1 MEQKGR
7 DVPDVRTP
15 ACMKAPEVPP
25 LLVRASDQSPE
36 KIAGRLSKFSGAWS
50 EIGADPWVMR
60 IVQWG
65 YKIPFVTLPPL
76 RFQGQE
82 TTYPKGSLKWSSLNQ
97 SVQEL
102 RNKGAIEPAP
112 LSPGFYSRLFLVR
125 KATGEW
131 RPIIDLSSLN
141 VFVHCPSFTMETPR
155 SILRALQQGQ
165 WLTSLDLKD
174 AYFHIGI
181 HPADR
186 RYLRFCHN
194 GTSWQ
199 FTVLPFGLST
209 SPRVFTKILKPVL
222 AYAHLHR
229 VKLHMYLDD
238 WLLNPGT
245 RQEAHEQTS
254 WLRSLCQKLGL
265 VINLE
270 KSDLIPSQVSTY
282 LGIELDTSV
291 GLARPSLKR
300 LTNWLSVAEGFTAQQ
315 SPPAVQ
321 WLQVLGHLVSLEKLV
336 PYGRTR
342 IRPIQWQLRLQ
353 WNQSK
358 EKSSKLIPLD
368 LQSRLAILWWTNR
381 ENLRRGVPV
390 GTIDVECY
398 LYSDSSTQGWGAHLQ
413 DLTAS
418 GIWSQDQ
425 AQLHINVL
433 ELQAIWLGL
442 RAFSQ
447 RVENTRVALMSD
459 NTSAVAYLRNQ
470 GGTKSLAM
478 NDLATDI
485 CLWAEKRGMTLVP
498 RYLPGHLNVLADHLS
513 RRGQILKTE
522 WSLNQTVADRIFRA
536 WGRPFVDLF
545 ALGKNTKLAIYVSP
559 IREETSWESGQ
570 SCPELGRPVRVCVP
584 SDKPDKGLSK
594 QGQNR
599 KRRDCPNSAS
609 LAQLGMVSGPPR
621 SLNRLSNISPTSAET
636 AQANLLTPL
645 SSASVA
651 SQPSR
656 LEVIKG
662 FHKERGFSEAV
673 AQRLAISQ
681 RQSSAVVYE
690 SKWKVF
696 GEWCHVKQIDPVKAT
711 VQQLADFLIF
721 LFEEK
726 KLAISSIQGYRS
738 CISKVFLARGIDIS
752 HDRDLNMLVRNF
764 AIERPV
770 QHREAPRWDLMVV
783 LRLLMKPPFEPMN
796 MASVADMTRKLAFLL
811 TLATA
816 KRNSEVWA
824 FSADVRFG
832 QDYNA
837 ATLSFLPNFLAK
849 TMDPSRPETA
859 YAPVTIPALGPSMG
873 EDLPDRFLY
882 PVRALRYYLKL
893 KHKGLDPNN
902 RFRRLLCAFKLG
914 HIGDISK
921 QTVSGWIRQLIKQA
935 YSAVQDEDI
944 PHLTHTNFQAREL
957 RAFAS
962 SLAFHQN
969 YSLKQVMEAASW
981 RNNNTF
987 VSFYLRDLSQMGDV
1001 TTAGPFVAGQK
1012 VISC

>member
-1 MEQKGR
+1 MGVQDPLCDAAPTEISGTGDHVPQGVTKVVVPEPISARAAEQGS
-7 DVPDVRTP
+7 D
-15 ACMKAPEVPP
+15 
-25 LLVRASDQSPE
+25 RASSALPGLLQPIVPCSQGNGGVE
-36 KIAGRLSKFSGAWS
+36 
-50 EIGADPWVMR
+50 ADHRSV
-60 IVQWG
+60 
-65 YKIPFVTLPPL
+65 LP
-76 RFQGQE
+76 Q
-82 TTYPKGSLKWSSLNQ
+82 
-97 SVQEL
+97 
-102 RNKGAIEPAP
+102 
-112 LSPGFYSRLFLVR
+112 
-125 KATGEW
+125 
-131 RPIIDLSSLN
+131 
-141 VFVHCPSFTMETPR
+141 C
-155 SILRALQQGQ
+155 LRALPELHYGDASVNPQGPSQGQ

-336 PYGRTR
+336 PYGRIR
-342 IRPIQWQLRLQ
+342 IRPIQWHLRLQ

-358 EKSSKLIPLD
+358 ERSSKLIPLD

-398 LYSDSSTQGWGAHLQ
+398 LYTDSSTQGWGAKLQ

-536 WGRPFVDLF
+536 WADHSW
-545 ALGKNTKLAIYVSP
+545 ICSP
-559 IREETSWESGQ
+559 
-570 SCPELGRPVRVCVP
+570 
-584 SDKPDKGLSK
+584 
-594 QGQNR
+594 
-599 KRRDCPNSAS
+599 
-609 LAQLGMVSGPPR
+609 
-621 SLNRLSNISPTSAET
+621 
-636 AQANLLTPL
+636 
-645 SSASVA
+645 
-651 SQPSR
+651 
-656 LEVIKG
+656 
-662 FHKERGFSEAV
+662 
-673 AQRLAISQ
+673 
-681 RQSSAVVYE
+681 
-690 SKWKVF
+690 
-696 GEWCHVKQIDPVKAT
+696 
-711 VQQLADFLIF
+711 
-721 LFEEK
+721 
-726 KLAISSIQGYRS
+726 
-738 CISKVFLARGIDIS
+738 
-752 HDRDLNMLVRNF
+752 
-764 AIERPV
+764 
-770 QHREAPRWDLMVV
+770 
-783 LRLLMKPPFEPMN
+783 
-796 MASVADMTRKLAFLL
+796 
-811 TLATA
+811 
-816 KRNSEVWA
+816 
-824 FSADVRFG
+824 
-832 QDYNA
+832 
-837 ATLSFLPNFLAK
+837 
-849 TMDPSRPETA
+849 
-859 YAPVTIPALGPSMG
+859 
-873 EDLPDRFLY
+873 
-882 PVRALRYYLKL
+882 
-893 KHKGLDPNN
+893 
-902 RFRRLLCAFKLG
+902 
-914 HIGDISK
+914 
-921 QTVSGWIRQLIKQA
+921 
-935 YSAVQDEDI
+935 
-944 PHLTHTNFQAREL
+944 
-957 RAFAS
+957 
-962 SLAFHQN
+962 
-969 YSLKQVMEAASW
+969 
-981 RNNNTF
+981 
-987 VSFYLRDLSQMGDV
+987 
-1001 TTAGPFVAGQK
+1001 
-1012 VISC
+1012 

>member
-76 RFQGQE
+76 RSQGQE

-155 SILRALQQGQ
+155 SILRALHQGQ

-209 SPRVFTKILKPVL
+209 SPRVFTKMLKPVL

-270 KSDLIPSQVSTY
+270 KSDLIPSQVATY

-336 PYGRTR
+336 PYGRIR

-358 EKSSKLIPLD
+358 ERSSKLIPLD

-398 LYSDSSTQGWGAHLQ
+398 LYTDSSTQGWGAHLQ

-545 ALGKNTKLAIYVSP
+545 ALRKNTKLAIYVSP
-559 IREETSWESGQ
+559 IREETSWKVDSLVQNWDGLYAYAYPPT
-570 SCPELGRPVRVCVP
+570 SLIRACLNKVRTENVEIVLIAP
-584 SDKPDKGLSK
+584 
-594 QGQNR
+594 
-599 KRRDCPNSAS
+599 
-609 LAQLGMVSGPPR
+609 GMVSGPPR

-636 AQANLLTPL
+636 AQADLLTPL

-873 EDLPDRFLY
+873 EDLPDRFLC

>member
-1 MEQKGR
+1 M
-7 DVPDVRTP
+7 
-15 ACMKAPEVPP
+15 
-25 LLVRASDQSPE
+25 
-36 KIAGRLSKFSGAWS
+36 
-50 EIGADPWVMR
+50 
-60 IVQWG
+60 
-65 YKIPFVTLPPL
+65 
-76 RFQGQE
+76 
-82 TTYPKGSLKWSSLNQ
+82 
-97 SVQEL
+97 
-102 RNKGAIEPAP
+102 
-112 LSPGFYSRLFLVR
+112 
-125 KATGEW
+125 
-131 RPIIDLSSLN
+131 
-141 VFVHCPSFTMETPR
+141 
-155 SILRALQQGQ
+155 
-165 WLTSLDLKD
+165 
-174 AYFHIGI
+174 
-181 HPADR
+181 
-186 RYLRFCHN
+186 
-194 GTSWQ
+194 
-199 FTVLPFGLST
+199 
-209 SPRVFTKILKPVL
+209 
-222 AYAHLHR
+222 
-229 VKLHMYLDD
+229 
-238 WLLNPGT
+238 
-245 RQEAHEQTS
+245 
-254 WLRSLCQKLGL
+254 
-265 VINLE
+265 
-270 KSDLIPSQVSTY
+270 
-282 LGIELDTSV
+282 
-291 GLARPSLKR
+291 
-300 LTNWLSVAEGFTAQQ
+300 
-315 SPPAVQ
+315 
-321 WLQVLGHLVSLEKLV
+321 
-336 PYGRTR
+336 
-342 IRPIQWQLRLQ
+342 
-353 WNQSK
+353 
-358 EKSSKLIPLD
+358 
-368 LQSRLAILWWTNR
+368 
-381 ENLRRGVPV
+381 
-390 GTIDVECY
+390 ECY
-398 LYSDSSTQGWGAHLQ
+398 LYTDSSTQGWGAHLQ

-433 ELQAIWLGL
+433 ELQAIRLGL

-447 RVENTRVALMSD
+447 RVENTRVAL
-459 NTSAVAYLRNQ
+459 
-470 GGTKSLAM
+470 AM
-478 NDLATDI
+478 N
-485 CLWAEKRGMTLVP
+485 
-498 RYLPGHLNVLADHLS
+498 GHMSV
-513 RRGQILKTE
+513 
-522 WSLNQTVADRIFRA
+522 V
-536 WGRPFVDLF
+536 
-545 ALGKNTKLAIYVSP
+545 
-559 IREETSWESGQ
+559 REEGNDSSSPLSSRASECVGGPSVPEGSNPQDRVEPEPDHSRQDFSCLGQTIRGSVRPREEHETGNIRLPHSGGDVLESGQ
-570 SCPELGRPVRVCVP
+570 SRPELGRPVRVCVP

-599 KRRDCPNSAS
+599 KRRDRPNSAS
-609 LAQLGMVSGPPR
+609 LAQPGVVSGPPR

-636 AQANLLTPL
+636 AQADLLTPL

-662 FHKERGFSEAV
+662 FHQERGFSEAV

-696 GEWCHVKQIDPVKAT
+696 GEWCHVKQINPVKAT

-738 CISKVFLARGIDIS
+738 CISKVFLAMGIDIS

-770 QHREAPRWDLMVV
+770 QHREAPRWDLMIV
-783 LRLLMKPPFEPMN
+783 LRFLMKPPFEPMN

-849 TMDPSRPETA
+849 TMDPSRPETD

-873 EDLPDRFLY
+873 EDLPDRFLC

-921 QTVSGWIRQLIKQA
+921 QTVSGWQLIKQA

>member
-1 MEQKGR
+1 MVVSEPVSAGAAEQGS
-7 DVPDVRTP
+7 D
-15 ACMKAPEVPP
+15 
-25 LLVRASDQSPE
+25 RASSTHPGLLQPIVPCPQGNRGVE
-36 KIAGRLSKFSGAWS
+36 
-50 EIGADPWVMR
+50 ADHRSV
-60 IVQWG
+60 
-65 YKIPFVTLPPL
+65 LP
-76 RFQGQE
+76 Q
-82 TTYPKGSLKWSSLNQ
+82 
-97 SVQEL
+97 
-102 RNKGAIEPAP
+102 
-112 LSPGFYSRLFLVR
+112 
-125 KATGEW
+125 
-131 RPIIDLSSLN
+131 
-141 VFVHCPSFTMETPR
+141 C
-155 SILRALQQGQ
+155 LRALPELHYGDASVNPQGPSTGPVVNLPRPERCLLSYRDPPSRQTLPTLLSQRHLLAVHSTAIRVVNQSESIYQNTQTCTSLCPPPSGKAAHVLRRLVAKPRDSPGSSRANILAQVPVPKARVGFKPREVGVNPFSGFHVSGDRAGHLCRPSKAVTQEVDQLAIRSGGIHGTAVTTCCPVAPSTWTPSLSRETSALWSNSHSSHSMAIETPVEPVEGEILKTDPTRPSVPPGHPMVDQQGQ
-165 WLTSLDLKD
+165 
-174 AYFHIGI
+174 
-181 HPADR
+181 
-186 RYLRFCHN
+186 
-194 GTSWQ
+194 
-199 FTVLPFGLST
+199 FTKGSPIRDHRCGVLPVYRQQYSGLGCPFAGSNCIWH
-209 SPRVFTKILKPVL
+209 F
-222 AYAHLHR
+222 
-229 VKLHMYLDD
+229 
-238 WLLNPGT
+238 
-245 RQEAHEQTS
+245 
-254 WLRSLCQKLGL
+254 
-265 VINLE
+265 
-270 KSDLIPSQVSTY
+270 
-282 LGIELDTSV
+282 
-291 GLARPSLKR
+291 
-300 LTNWLSVAEGFTAQQ
+300 
-315 SPPAVQ
+315 
-321 WLQVLGHLVSLEKLV
+321 
-336 PYGRTR
+336 
-342 IRPIQWQLRLQ
+342 
-353 WNQSK
+353 
-358 EKSSKLIPLD
+358 
-368 LQSRLAILWWTNR
+368 
-381 ENLRRGVPV
+381 
-390 GTIDVECY
+390 
-398 LYSDSSTQGWGAHLQ
+398 
-413 DLTAS
+413 
-418 GIWSQDQ
+418 IWSQDQ
-425 AQLHINVL
+425 SQLHINVL

-447 RVENTRVALMSD
+447 RVENARVALMSD

-485 CLWAEKRGMTLVP
+485 CLWSEKRGMTLVP

-522 WSLNQTVADRIFRA
+522 WSLNQTIADRIFRA

-545 ALGKNTKLAIYVSP
+545 ALGKNTKLAIRLPHSGGD
-559 IREETSWESGQ
+559 ILESGQ
-570 SCPELGRPVRVCVP
+570 SCPELGRPVRIRVP

-599 KRRDCPNSAS
+599 ERRDHPNSAS
-609 LAQLGMVSGPPR
+609 LAQPGVVSGPTR
-621 SLNRLSNISPTSAET
+621 SLNRLSNNSPTSAET
-636 AQANLLTPL
+636 AQADLLTPL
-645 SSASVA
+645 SSAPVA

-681 RQSSAVVYE
+681 RQSSAGVYE

-696 GEWCHVKQIDPVKAT
+696 GEWCHVKQINPVKAT

-752 HDRDLNMLVRNF
+752 HNRDLNMLVRNF

-796 MASVADMTRKLAFLL
+796 MASLADMTRKLAFLL
-811 TLATA
+811 TLASA

-849 TMDPSRPETA
+849 TMDPSRPETD
-859 YAPVTIPALGPSMG
+859 YALVTIPALGPSMG
-873 EDLPDRFLY
+873 EDLPDRFFC

-921 QTVSGWIRQLIKQA
+921 QTVSGWIRQLIKQT
-935 YSAVQDEDI
+935 YSAGQDEDI